1 MENKLIANIQ
11 KEIDDDNNNQKC
23 RIIKNIGKFIFLI
36 FGIIIININY
46 TLPKNIKDL
55 KVGLCLIGKHE
66 NLYAPELVEYY
77 KNLGY
82 NHIFIYDN
90 NDIGD
95 EKFDDVLY
103 NEINNNFV
111 TIINYRGYKGDN
123 NNNNQQQISYYDC
136 YKRYSSKYDWL
147 SFFDFDEFLYI
158 KNNKTIQEFL
168 SDKKYKK
175 CINMKLNWLMYT
187 DNDLVYYENKPLKER
202 FTSYDANFYR
212 NEHIKSTVRGH
223 LKKNYWRKMH
233 NPHTSILH
241 YTCCN
246 ALGEVIGYD
255 AYFNTP
261 PNYDIA
267 YIKHYW
273 GKTIEE
279 YCLKIKRGYPD
290 HKVVF
295 TKELLNDRFKSFF
308 ELNKK
313 TKEKLDYIKKTFNI
327 TYE

>member
-1 MENKLIANIQ
+1 MENKLIPNNQ
-11 KEIDDDNNNQKC
+11 KEINDDKKIQKC

-111 TIINYRGYKGDN
+111 TIINYRGYKGEN

-212 NEHIKSTVRGH
+212 NKHIKSTVRGH

-255 AYFNTP
+255 AYFNIP
-261 PNYDIA
+261 PNYEIA

-295 TKELLNDRFKSFF
+295 TKELLNDRFKNFF

>member
-202 FTSYDANFYR
+202 FTKYDIDNPANR
-212 NEHIKSTVRGH
+212 HIKSTVRGH
-223 LKKNYWRKMH
+223 LKVNYWRSMD
-233 NPHTSILH
+233 NPHTSTTWH
-241 YTCCN
+241 TCCN
-246 ALGEVIGYD
+246 ALGKVIGYS

-295 TKELLNDRFKSFF
+295 TKELLMTRFQSFF

-313 TKEKLDYIKKTFNI
+313 TKEKIDYIQKTFNL
-327 TYE
+327 TFE

>member
-1 MENKLIANIQ
+1 MMESELISNIQ
-11 KEIDDDNNNQKC
+11 REVDDDKYSGKYI
-23 RIIKNIGKFIFLI
+23 IIKKLGRFLI
-36 FGIIIININY
+36 LILDIIIININY
-46 TLPKNIKDL
+46 TLPKEKKDL

-66 NLYAPELVEYY
+66 NLYAPELVEHY

-103 NEINNNFV
+103 NEINNNLV
-111 TIINYRGYKGDN
+111 TIINYRGYKGHH
-123 NNNNQQQISYYDC
+123 NNQQQISYYDC
-136 YKRYSSKYDWL
+136 YKRYSSEYDWL

-168 SDKKYKK
+168 SDRKYKK
-175 CINMKLNWLMYT
+175 CENVKLNWLMYT

-202 FTSYDANFYR
+202 FTKYDIDSPNNR
-212 NEHIKSTVRGH
+212 HIKSTVRGH
-223 LKKNYWRKMH
+223 LKVNYWRSMD
-233 NPHTSILH
+233 NPHTSTTWH
-241 YTCCN
+241 TCCN
-246 ALGEVIGYD
+246 ALGKVIGYS

-295 TKELLNDRFKSFF
+295 TKELLMTRFKSFF

-313 TKEKLDYIKKTFNI
+313 TKEKIDYIQKTFNL
-327 TYE
+327 TFE